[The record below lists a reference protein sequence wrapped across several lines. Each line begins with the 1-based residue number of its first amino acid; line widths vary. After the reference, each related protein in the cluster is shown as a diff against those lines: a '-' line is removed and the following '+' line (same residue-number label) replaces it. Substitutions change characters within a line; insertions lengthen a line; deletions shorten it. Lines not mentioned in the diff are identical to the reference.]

1 MLTIRVYVSV
11 LWEQANEQLHRFRL
25 RHSRAYRT
33 SWVHAM
39 AEFRAECRAN
49 DAVAREL
56 TYGRSQDEAITR
68 ALAQFT
74 YSAMYRDSH

>member
-1 MLTIRVYVSV
+1 MLTVRAYVAV
-11 LWEQANEQLHRFRL
+11 AIEQLHESVHRFRL
-25 RHSRAYRT
+25 RHSRTYRVN
-33 SWVHAM
+33 WVHVM
-39 AEFRAECRAN
+39 RDFRAECRAN